1 MVDNVKIQCLSQI
14 KILNSIMCNH
24 LKWKWVQS
32 KFKIE
37 IFPDSL
43 HLAGVVCYYGM
54 HYSLFL
60 RHSAKDI
67 WIYLDDSIVK
77 ERIRE
82 QIHSK
87 TVLLFGFFIR
97 ISRRIVFFVGVC
109 SRFPRGQGMN
119 LGLD

>member
-1 MVDNVKIQCLSQI
+1 MVHNVKLQGLTQI

-37 IFPDSL
+37 ILPDSL

-82 QIHSK
+82 QIRSK

-97 ISRRIVFFVGVC
+97 ISRRIVFSSGCVAREDKG
-109 SRFPRGQGMN
+109 
-119 LGLD
+119 

>member
-1 MVDNVKIQCLSQI
+1 MKVP
-14 KILNSIMCNH
+14 
-24 LKWKWVQS
+24 

-37 IFPDSL
+37 ILSDSL

-60 RHSAKDI
+60 RHSAKDV

-87 TVLLFGFFIR
+87 TVFFIIR
-97 ISRRIVFFVGVC
+97 IFKLNIT
-109 SRFPRGQGMN
+109 
-119 LGLD
+119 

>member
-1 MVDNVKIQCLSQI
+1 MQPSKIKKVLR
-14 KILNSIMCNH
+14 
-24 LKWKWVQS
+24 VQS

-82 QIHSK
+82 QIYSK
-87 TVLLFGFFIR
+87 TVLLFGFSFEHHVELFF
-97 ISRRIVFFVGVC
+97 RRGV
-109 SRFPRGQGMN
+109 
-119 LGLD
+119 